1 MSLPFFKKFYLNVV
15 GTQQR
20 YFAIDKVF
28 LPIRFF
34 CRVVLC
40 KQRLNP
46 VNLHYRLTEIV
57 YLLPYWY
64 ISKLI
69 KTVWELNLLVRLNI
83 GGTIFMSVLLWAYIF
98 VGCVVVTK
106 DVDAA
111 LSYFYS
117 FDHTYLFAIKSELTN
132 ICNCVHFDIFTAW
145 KPLQTVL
152 VIIL

>member
-1 MSLPFFKKFYLNVV
+1 
-15 GTQQR
+15 
-20 YFAIDKVF
+20 
-28 LPIRFF
+28 
-34 CRVVLC
+34 
-40 KQRLNP
+40 
-46 VNLHYRLTEIV
+46 
-57 YLLPYWY
+57 
-64 ISKLI
+64 
-69 KTVWELNLLVRLNI
+69 
-83 GGTIFMSVLLWAYIF
+83 MSVLLWAYIF

-152 VIIL
+152 VIILQDLSFLTNKAKEITYLLKIQEEKRT